1 MHQEAEG
8 SEKDAKEEAAA
19 SDAAA
24 LAEAAGKSVAADA
37 VAAGRNEVMQSS
49 NESSKMKVLRQQAR
63 LQIFMKQYLS
73 VYEFRFVFM
82 STHTHTHESAAEMEA
97 GDAEK
102 AASTIAVDVQQES
115 SKALAPQ
122 SSLLRRVEQ
131 EAETSSAV
139 ESTRHLKQVPYA
151 TSVGQVSYATSVGG
165 VCVSVC
171 VCCVCVCVC
180 ARALC
185 VRV

>member
-37 VAAGRNEVMQSS
+37 VAAGRNEVMHSS
-49 NESSKMKVLRQQAR
+49 NESSKMKVLRRQAR

-73 VYEFRFVFM
+73 VYECRSVCM
-82 STHTHTHESAAEMEA
+82 STYTHTHERAAEMEA

-102 AASTIAVDVQQES
+102 AASKIAVDVQQES

-122 SSLLRRVEQ
+122 SLLLRRVEQ

-151 TSVGQVSYATSVGG
+151 TSVGG

-185 VRV
+185 GRV